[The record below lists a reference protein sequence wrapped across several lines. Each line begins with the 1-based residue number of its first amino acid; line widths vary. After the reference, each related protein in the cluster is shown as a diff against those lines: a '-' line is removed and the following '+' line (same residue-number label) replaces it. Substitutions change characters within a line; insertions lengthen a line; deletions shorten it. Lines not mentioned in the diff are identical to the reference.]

1 MRKAIALAALMVL
14 GASVWAQVHVIQDVD
29 YQIEGR
35 TQEYQLALRAD
46 INAGTEFADRA
57 ALDAYV
63 ADKVQVL
70 RNERVLESADIDVAV
85 GEPLP
90 DGRVPVVLTVRTVD
104 TWNIVALPY
113 FRYDSNLGLLLSIR
127 GRDYDFLG
135 SMETLRV
142 NLNRDQDLDGNASW
156 GMDADFSYPFPAWG
170 LDWVWSLGGAFS
182 IPEDGDPAAASL
194 ETSLGLSKPLGPGTL
209 EATLGQVAYFNR
221 QDSSGGYYDDAFYLR
236 SSAELAWRLSVDI
249 PATELDLSVR
259 PKASVGVNWLP
270 GGFEDAALD
279 SGPLL
284 TAGLGASWGRADW
297 NGNFRAGLTLSADA
311 AYNLYAVS
319 GDFSRVFGVD
329 AAWYGAYGWVGPSA
343 RLVGRWTP
351 DGPSDALGAE
361 TRGVLNS
368 RMSTDLGVVLNL
380 DLPVRVLR
388 FVPYEWFGKGW
399 MRYFQFE
406 QHWSPFLDLALGH
419 YDDEWFN
426 PASGWYG
433 AGLEVV
439 TYPLAM
445 RSFYVRIS
453 LGVSVPDVLATRSLS
468 APSPRDG
475 HGAYELFIG
484 FGNHY

>member
-90 DGRVPVVLTVRTVD
+90 DGRMPVVLTVRTVD

-135 SMETLRV
+135 SMEALRV

-221 QDSSGGYYDDAFYLR
+221 QDSSGGYYDDAFYL
-236 SSAELAWRLSVDI
+236 
-249 PATELDLSVR
+249 
-259 PKASVGVNWLP
+259 
-270 GGFEDAALD
+270 
-279 SGPLL
+279 
-284 TAGLGASWGRADW
+284 
-297 NGNFRAGLTLSADA
+297 
-311 AYNLYAVS
+311 
-319 GDFSRVFGVD
+319 
-329 AAWYGAYGWVGPSA
+329 
-343 RLVGRWTP
+343 
-351 DGPSDALGAE
+351 
-361 TRGVLNS
+361 
-368 RMSTDLGVVLNL
+368 
-380 DLPVRVLR
+380 
-388 FVPYEWFGKGW
+388 
-399 MRYFQFE
+399 
-406 QHWSPFLDLALGH
+406 
-419 YDDEWFN
+419 
-426 PASGWYG
+426 
-433 AGLEVV
+433 
-439 TYPLAM
+439 
-445 RSFYVRIS
+445 
-453 LGVSVPDVLATRSLS
+453 
-468 APSPRDG
+468 
-475 HGAYELFIG
+475 
-484 FGNHY
+484 